1 MLAGLRVHDI
11 FLETTM
17 ARIKTALVIGGG
29 IAGPVTALALRKSG
43 IEATVHEAYP
53 GPAHGIGG
61 VLTVAPNGL
70 DALGIIGVGEALRSV
85 GQPITHMVIRDG
97 RGKQFGEF
105 PGLPGMPP
113 SLVMWRSELC
123 RVLHEHALEQGISI
137 EHGKRLVSVDETAGG
152 VTAQFADG
160 SSASADI
167 LIGAD
172 GIRSTVRTLID
183 EHAPGPSHTGLLGF
197 GGRAAGYRITGRP
210 GAMYFVY
217 GKRAFL
223 GHWTAPD
230 GATMWFG
237 GLPHPTAMAMT
248 EAQSVSPSHWLRVLH
263 EVYEDDIPARDLIE
277 HTSADD
283 LIVAGS
289 GEILPSVPH
298 WHRGRMVLVG
308 DAAHAPSSS
317 SGQGASLAIESGV
330 QLARCLRDLPDA
342 STAFAAYEA
351 LRRARVE
358 KVAIDAAKT
367 NNRKASGPLGKAL
380 MRVLMPIAMK
390 TFLTPKKMFGSLH
403 GYRIAWDDVVLER

>member
-1 MLAGLRVHDI
+1 MTG
-11 FLETTM
+11 
-17 ARIKTALVIGGG
+17 IKTALVIGGG
-29 IAGPVTALALRKSG
+29 IAGPVTALALRKAG

-53 GPAHGIGG
+53 STAHGIGG

-70 DALGIIGVGEALRSV
+70 AALGIIGAQEAVRAA
-85 GQPITHMVIRDG
+85 GQPVTHMVIGDG
-97 RGKQFGEF
+97 RGKSFGEF
-105 PGLPGMPP
+105 PGLPGVPP
-113 SLVMWRSELC
+113 SVVMWRSELY
-123 RVLHEHALEQGISI
+123 RVLHDHAREQGISI
-137 EHGKRLVSVDETAGG
+137 EHGKRLVGVDETAGG
-152 VTAQFADG
+152 VTARFADG

-197 GGRAAGYRITGRP
+197 GGRATGNRIAGRQ
-210 GAMYFVY
+210 GAMYFAY

-230 GATMWFG
+230 GATMWFA
-237 GLPHPTAMAMT
+237 GLPHPKPMAMA
-248 EAQSVSPSHWLRVLH
+248 EAQAVSPAHWLRVLH
-263 EVYEDDIPARDLIE
+263 ELYADDIPARDLIE

-317 SGQGASLAIESGV
+317 SGQGASLAIESAI

-342 STAFAAYEA
+342 SAAFAAYET
-351 LRRARVE
+351 LRRPRVE
-358 KVAIDAAKT
+358 KVAIDAART
-367 NNRKASGPLGKAL
+367 NHRKASGPVGKAL

-403 GYRIAWDDVVLER
+403 GYRIAWDDVVVAR